1 MRLASCRPIP
11 ISFMIDLRPG
21 RLPSPPSA
29 SGAPASTGSNPPTLR
44 QLFVGM
50 LQVALS
56 AFGGGLSAW
65 SQRIVVEER
74 RWLSN
79 EEFLTGLT
87 VARLFP
93 GPNQINM
100 AVYVGTLFH
109 GLRGALVALA
119 GMLLLPFTL
128 LMVLGLAYF
137 SFHSLPAIDRV
148 LAGVVAAAA
157 GMALSM
163 GFKILGQYRR
173 DPVALLLAAATLV
186 AMERF
191 HVRLVPLVLVAGPL
205 AMAWYWPRDGASRLP
220 KP

>member
-1 MRLASCRPIP
+1 MTDGQMTDP
-11 ISFMIDLRPG
+11 LRSE
-21 RLPSPPSA
+21 SPHPPEGLSA
-29 SGAPASTGSNPPTLR
+29 PPDHR

-65 SQRIVVEER
+65 SQRIVVEQK
-74 RWLSN
+74 RWMSN

-100 AVYVGTLFH
+100 AVYIGTLFR
-109 GLRGALVALA
+109 GLSGAFAALA
-119 GMLLLPFTL
+119 GMVLVPFTL
-128 LMVLGLAYF
+128 LMALGCLYF
-137 SFHSLPAIDRV
+137 SVHELPAVDRV

-163 GFKILGQYRR
+163 GFKILGTYRR
-173 DPVALLLAAATLV
+173 DPVALLIAAVVFV
-186 AMERF
+186 AMAF
-191 HVRLVPLVLVAGPL
+191 GHVRLVPVVLVMGPL
-205 AMAWYWPRDGASRLP
+205 AMVWYWPRSQGQP
-220 KP
+220 

>member
-1 MRLASCRPIP
+1 MTEA
-11 ISFMIDLRPG
+11 G
-21 RLPSPPSA
+21 PPSA
-29 SGAPASTGSNPPTLR
+29 LTPSHR

-65 SQRIVVEER
+65 SQRIVVEQR

-79 EEFLTGLT
+79 EQFLTGLT

-100 AVYVGTLFH
+100 AVYIGAHFR
-109 GLRGALVALA
+109 GISGALVALA
-119 GMLLLPFTL
+119 GMLLVPFSL
-128 LMVLGLAYF
+128 LMLLGMVYF
-137 SFHSLPAIDRV
+137 SFHELPAVDRV

-163 GFKILGQYRR
+163 GFKILDQYWK
-173 DPVALLLAAATLV
+173 DPVALLLAAGSLV
-186 AMERF
+186 AMQVF
-191 HVRLVPLVLVAGPL
+191 HVRLIPLVLVAGPL
-205 AMAWYWPRDGASRLP
+205 AMAWYWPRGHQPRPEAEETP
-220 KP
+220 

>member
-1 MRLASCRPIP
+1 M
-11 ISFMIDLRPG
+11 
-21 RLPSPPSA
+21 
-29 SGAPASTGSNPPTLR
+29 TKPTCR

-65 SQRIVVEER
+65 SQRIVVEQK
-74 RWLSN
+74 RWMSD

-100 AVYVGTLFH
+100 AVYIGANFR
-109 GLRGALVALA
+109 GLPGALAALA
-119 GMLLLPFTL
+119 GMLLVPFTL
-128 LMVLGLAYF
+128 LMGFGVLYF
-137 SFHSLPAIDRV
+137 SVHELPAVDRV

-163 GFKILGQYRR
+163 GFKILHQYQR
-173 DPVALLLAAATLV
+173 DPVALLLALATFV
-186 AMERF
+186 AMAVF
-191 HVRLVPLVLVAGPL
+191 HIRLIPVVLVAGPL
-205 AMAWYWPRDGASRLP
+205 AMAWYWPRGAAGPGVDR
-220 KP
+220 